1 MFRRKKSSGADAARA
16 GEADEDG
23 ADPTGDS
30 PADEAT
36 EQAPDARANGPW
48 DASEVT
54 IPEDDQTRVDLGS
67 LLISPREGLELQLQ
81 VDEASGEVAAVIL
94 AAEQGAAE
102 IRAFAAP
109 RNGDIWDEVRRA
121 VAAEVAQL
129 GGTATEVQGAFGT
142 ELVVSLVGELPDGQ
156 RAQQVSKVIGIPGP
170 RWLLRATLFGRPAV
184 EHVEDGDIES
194 ALRDVV
200 VVRGGTPIPPGDAL
214 PLTMPPNVEPAGPD
228 LGTDAGPGADRDA
241 GPIV

>member
-1 MFRRKKSSGADAARA
+1 MFRRKKSADADAARA
-16 GEADEDG
+16 GDAVDPEQDPSANDAAADVAE
-23 ADPTGDS
+23 
-30 PADEAT
+30 
-36 EQAPDARANGPW
+36 PDQRANGPW

-54 IPEDDQTRVDLGS
+54 IPEDDQTRIDLGS

-81 VDEASGEVAAVIL
+81 VDEASGEVAAVVL

-102 IRAFAAP
+102 LRAFAAP
-109 RNGDIWDEVRRA
+109 RNGDIWGDVRRA
-121 VAAEVAQL
+121 VAAEVAQM
-129 GGTATEVQGAFGT
+129 GGTATEVPGAFGT
-142 ELVVSLVGELPDGQ
+142 ELMVSLVMDLPDGQ

-200 VVRGGTPIPPGDAL
+200 VVRGGSPIPPGDAL
-214 PLTMPPNVEPAGPD
+214 PLTMPANVEPAGP
-228 LGTDAGPGADRDA
+228 GAGSDS
-241 GPIV
+241 GPDVGPVG